1 MYRVPS
7 ALEPPVTIWRYAIVY
22 SALYVLGNA
31 VLLCKKAVAIDSQC
45 RGSGAAFPG
54 GCPEHS
60 DAANRQLAF
69 FGLGGL
75 VLMLGLLWLMSAR
88 GLPRRTRSLMLIGY
102 GLCILFGP
110 LILFVP
116 PPPR

>member
-7 ALEPPVTIWRYAIVY
+7 APEPPAAIWRYVIVY
-22 SALYVLGNA
+22 GVLYVFGNL
-31 VLLCKKAVAIDSQC
+31 VLLCKEVAISGSC
-45 RGSGAAFPG
+45 HGSGAAFPG

-60 DAANRQLAF
+60 DAANMQLAF

-75 VLMLGLLWLMSAR
+75 ALMLGLICLMSAGR
-88 GLPRRTRSLMLIGY
+88 VSRRSCSLMLIGY
-102 GLCILFGP
+102 GLFILFGP

>member
-1 MYRVPS
+1 MYRVPP
-7 ALEPPVTIWRYAIVY
+7 APEPPATIWRYAIVY
-22 SALYVLGNA
+22 GALYVFGNL
-31 VLLCKKAVAIDSQC
+31 VLLCKKVVAIDSQC
-45 RGSGAAFPG
+45 RGSGASFPG

-60 DAANRQLAF
+60 DAANLQLAF

-75 VLMLGLLWLMSAR
+75 ALMLGLLWLMSAR
-88 GLPRRTRSLMLIGY
+88 RLSRRARSLLLIGY
-102 GLCILFGP
+102 SLFILFGP